1 MSRRRR
7 KKPGAP
13 DAVRPSQPAAR
24 PSGGPSGPPAG
35 AVRIGPA
42 TAEFVPLFE
51 RIAGMIRN
59 ELASAGTA
67 GTMAC
72 FVYEG
77 AVKQDGSKSPD
88 IKTVSLSWKTEFQKE
103 LIRKRVRDKALRE
116 QASAV
121 VIVTDAEAPAPSERQ
136 ANSPKRRRAIVITGA
151 SQTAS
156 AAATITYTI
165 EGEAKTINFGEMQWL
180 SAPTYN
186 FFLEGILP
194 RRRQRDQKAHDA

>member
-13 DAVRPSQPAAR
+13 DAVRAPQPAVR
-24 PSGGPSGPPAG
+24 PPSGLSGPPAG
-35 AVRIGPA
+35 PVRTGP

-59 ELASAGTA
+59 ELVKTGMA

-77 AVKQDGSKSPD
+77 AVKQDGSKPAD

-103 LIRKRVRDKALRE
+103 LIRKRVRDKALTRGSLRSGDSDGRGE
-116 QASAV
+116 HRPQASGRA
-121 VIVTDAEAPAPSERQ
+121 IPPSE
-136 ANSPKRRRAIVITGA
+136 
-151 SQTAS
+151 
-156 AAATITYTI
+156 
-165 EGEAKTINFGEMQWL
+165 EGQ
-180 SAPTYN
+180 
-186 FFLEGILP
+186 
-194 RRRQRDQKAHDA
+194 

>member
-1 MSRRRR
+1 
-7 KKPGAP
+7 
-13 DAVRPSQPAAR
+13 VRT
-24 PSGGPSGPPAG
+24 
-35 AVRIGPA
+35 GPA
-42 TAEFVPLFE
+42 AEFVPLFE

-59 ELASAGTA
+59 ELAKTGMA

-77 AVKQDGSKSPD
+77 AVKEDGSKPAD
-88 IKTVSLSWKTEFQKE
+88 IKAVSLSWKTEFQKE

-116 QASAV
+116 EASAV
-121 VIVTDAEAPAPSERQ
+121 VIVTDAEAPAASERQ
-136 ANSPKRRRAIVITGA
+136 GNPSKRKRAIVITGA

-165 EGEAKTINFGEMQWL
+165 EGEAKTVSFGEMQWL
-180 SAPTYN
+180 NGPSYN

-194 RRRQRDQKAHDA
+194 RRRQRDQKATGS

>member
-13 DAVRPSQPAAR
+13 DAVRQPQPAVR
-24 PSGGPSGPPAG
+24 PPSGLSGPPAG
-35 AVRIGPA
+35 PVRSGPA
-42 TAEFVPLFE
+42 AAEFVPVFE

-59 ELASAGTA
+59 ELGSAGAA

-77 AVKQDGSKSPD
+77 AVKQDGSKPAD

-103 LIRKRVRDKALRE
+103 LIRKRIREKALRE
-116 QASAV
+116 EATAV
-121 VIVTDAEAPAPSERQ
+121 VIVTDAETQAAPERQ
-136 ANSPKRRRAIVITGA
+136 ANSSKRRRALVISGA

-156 AAATITYTI
+156 ATATITYTI
-165 EGEAKTINFGEMQWL
+165 EGEAKTVSFGEMQWL
-180 SAPTYN
+180 TGPSYN

-194 RRRQRDQKAHDA
+194 RRRQRDQKAPDA